1 MPAEEQLNQLKQ
13 GLTSIQSG
21 VNQLQEA
28 VPAGSSASGT
38 VSGITEDLNNSQAA
52 LTELQSTI
60 ANNGQSTINAVQ
72 NTEAFKSMTSEQ
84 QSEVTGAIQ
93 NELQSQAE
101 AQKRI
106 ASTLAASVSDLST
119 QLTDKVMP
127 VLNGLGQ
134 LRNKWPI

>member
-1 MPAEEQLNQLKQ
+1 MDGQLPAEEQLNQLKQ

-84 QSEVTGAIQ
+84 QSEVIGAIQ

-101 AQKRI
+101 AQNESHRLLLQVYQ
-106 ASTLAASVSDLST
+106 TY
-119 QLTDKVMP
+119 Q
-127 VLNGLGQ
+127 
-134 LRNKWPI
+134 RN